1 MHGSKNVKFDD
12 EYVDSCGK
20 KFYFSAKTPGLAPG
34 AYPVPGVSFLGGE
47 TTGEWSWLLASV
59 YCWS

>member
-47 TTGEWSWLLASV
+47 TTGE
-59 YCWS
+59 